1 MWDAGDSQ
9 VVFLDE
15 PTTGLDPVSR
25 RQVWNILQ
33 AARDGSATG
42 HALNGGR
49 AFVLTT
55 HSMEE
60 AETLCTRIG
69 ILAKGRMRCLATQQR
84 LKVRR
89 RRTARAGAAISLT
102 FGHSAQV
109 LYGGGYKLV
118 LSCAAS
124 EQDALASAIVHLVPR
139 AVRAP
144 TVGGQLAFRLVPEA
158 RGSAGAGTE
167 RAAASQATTVS
178 EVFALLAEQAKTL
191 RLSDWGVSQVSLEDV
206 FEHIIVRSQTDD
218 PY

>member
-1 MWDAGDSQ
+1 MHSHRHPREGPDALPRDAAAAQGEAPSHR
-9 VVFLDE
+9 
-15 PTTGLDPVSR
+15 SR
-25 RQVWNILQ
+25 R
-33 AARDGSATG
+33 RSD
-42 HALNGGR
+42 
-49 AFVLTT
+49 LT
-55 HSMEE
+55 HI
-60 AETLCTRIG
+60 RP
-69 ILAKGRMRCLATQQR
+69 
-84 LKVRR
+84 
-89 RRTARAGAAISLT
+89 
-102 FGHSAQV
+102 AQV

-158 RGSAGAGTE
+158 HGSAGAGTE